1 MDGVS
6 NLIGRLDEMHAVAGL
21 LVGLLVGLTG
31 VGGGSLMTPLLVLM
45 FGVNPQTAVGTDL
58 LFAAGT
64 KTVGSTVHGFRAT
77 VNWGIVGL
85 LAAGSIPA
93 SILSLIILQHMSQPP
108 ASAQNVMLLVV
119 AVMLVFTSITVM
131 FQQKLIDYATSRG
144 SVSQGRRGTALA
156 TVALGLVL
164 GAAVTFSSVGAG
176 AIGVTILILLYPK
189 QPVARIVG
197 TDIAHA
203 VPLTLV
209 SGVGHWII
217 GDVNGVL
224 LFNLLIGSIP
234 GVIIGSL
241 VSSRAP
247 DKVLRPILAIVLAI
261 SAWQLVAKVMAG
273 PRKHK
278 AETALIVPMPGP
290 AARG

>member
-1 MDGVS
+1 MS
-6 NLIGRLDEMHAVAGL
+6 IGTLVGQLDEMHAVAGL
-21 LVGLLVGLTG
+21 MVGLLVGLTG

-64 KTVGSTVHGFRAT
+64 KTVGSAVHGFRAT
-77 VNWGIVGL
+77 VSWSIVGL

-93 SILSLIILQHMSQPP
+93 SVLSLMVLSQMSHPP
-108 ASAQNVMLLVV
+108 ASAQNIMLLVV
-119 AVMLVFTSITVM
+119 AVMLVFTSITVL

-144 SVSQGRRGTALA
+144 NSGAPGRSTALF
-156 TVALGLVL
+156 TILLGAVL

-176 AIGVTILILLYPK
+176 AIGVTILILLYPG

-217 GDVNGVL
+217 GDVNGL
-224 LFNLLIGSIP
+224 LLVNLLVGSIP
-234 GVIIGSL
+234 GVIVGSL

-247 DKVLRPILAIVLAI
+247 DKVLRPILALVLAV
-261 SAWQLVAKVMAG
+261 SAWQLATKVLTPHKKAKA
-273 PRKHK
+273 P
-278 AETALIVPMPGP
+278 AEVSAP
-290 AARG
+290 AEPASR

>member
-1 MDGVS
+1 MDGV
-6 NLIGRLDEMHAVAGL
+6 IGHLDEMHAVAGL

-64 KTVGSTVHGFRAT
+64 KTVGSTVHGWRAT
-77 VNWGIVGL
+77 VNWVIVGL

-93 SILSLIILQHMSQPP
+93 SVASLIVLNHMSHPP

-119 AVMLVFTSITVM
+119 AVMLVFTSITVL
-131 FQQKLIDYATSRG
+131 FQQKLIAYAATRG
-144 SVSQGRRGTALA
+144 KTGERPRNTAA
-156 TVALGLVL
+156 FTVLLGAVL

-176 AIGVTILILLYPK
+176 AIGVTILILLYPG
-189 QPVARIVG
+189 QPVAKIVG

-209 SGVGHWII
+209 SGIGHWII
-217 GDVNGVL
+217 GDVNGL
-224 LFNLLIGSIP
+224 LLVNLLVGSVP
-234 GVIIGSL
+234 GVIVGSL

-261 SAWQLVAKVMAG
+261 SAWQLATKVLTPAKAAKPVA
-273 PRKHK
+273 
-278 AETALIVPMPGP
+278 E
-290 AARG
+290 AAAH

>member
-1 MDGVS
+1 MDGVGS
-6 NLIGRLDEMHAVAGL
+6 LIGQMDEMHVVAGL

-64 KTVGSTVHGFRAT
+64 KTVGSTVHGWRAT
-77 VNWGIVGL
+77 VNWAIVGL

-93 SILSLIILQHMSQPP
+93 SIVSLVVLNTMSHPP
-108 ASAQNVMLLVV
+108 ASAQNIMLLVV
-119 AVMLVFTSITVM
+119 AVMLVFTSITVL
-131 FQQKLIDYATSRG
+131 FQQKLIDYAAARG
-144 SVSQGRRGTALA
+144 AARARVRS
-156 TVALGLVL
+156 TVLPTILLGAVL

-176 AIGVTILILLYPK
+176 AIGVTILILLYPG
-189 QPVARIVG
+189 QPVAKIVG

-209 SGVGHWII
+209 SGLGHWFI

-224 LFNLLIGSIP
+224 LVNLLVGSVP
-234 GVIIGSL
+234 GVIVGSL

-247 DKVLRPILAIVLAI
+247 DKVLRPILAVVLAV
-261 SAWQLVAKVMAG
+261 SAWQLATKVLTPAKAHKPVAALSAS
-273 PRKHK
+273 PR
-278 AETALIVPMPGP
+278 
-290 AARG
+290 

>member
-1 MDGVS
+1 MDGFGS
-6 NLIGRLDEMHAVAGL
+6 LIGRLDEMHAVAGL

-64 KTVGSTVHGFRAT
+64 KTVGSAVHGFRAT
-77 VNWGIVGL
+77 VNWTIVGL

-93 SILSLIILQHMSQPP
+93 SIVSLMILQHMSHPP

-131 FQQKLIDYATSRG
+131 FQQKLIDYAATRG
-144 SVSQGRRGTALA
+144 AVTANRRSTALF
-156 TVALGLVL
+156 TILLGAIL

-176 AIGVTILILLYPK
+176 AIGVTILILLYPG

-209 SGVGHWII
+209 SGIGHWII
-217 GDVNGVL
+217 GDVNGL
-224 LFNLLIGSIP
+224 LLLNLLVGSIP
-234 GVIIGSL
+234 GVIVGSL

-261 SAWQLVAKVMAG
+261 SAWQLVTKVLAT
-273 PRKHK
+273 PKAPHK
-278 AETALIVPMPGP
+278 PVAELSAP
-290 AARG
+290 AH

>member
-1 MDGVS
+1 MDGFGS
-6 NLIGRLDEMHAVAGL
+6 LIGRFDEMHAVAGV

-77 VNWGIVGL
+77 VNWTIVGL

-93 SILSLIILQHMSQPP
+93 SIVSLAILQHMSHPP
-108 ASAQNVMLLVV
+108 ASAQNIMLLVV

-131 FQQKLIDYATSRG
+131 FQQKLIAYATSRG
-144 SVSQGRRGTALA
+144 NVGEPGRSTSVFTIL
-156 TVALGLVL
+156 LGAVL

-176 AIGVTILILLYPK
+176 AIGVTILILLYPG

-209 SGVGHWII
+209 SGIGHWII
-217 GDVNGVL
+217 GDVNIVL
-224 LFNLLIGSIP
+224 LLNLLVGSIP
-234 GVIIGSL
+234 GVIVGSL

-247 DKVLRPILAIVLAI
+247 DKVLRPILSIVLAI
-261 SAWQLVAKVMAG
+261 SAWQLVTKVLAT
-273 PRKHK
+273 PKKAHK
-278 AETALIVPMPGP
+278 PVAELSAP
-290 AARG
+290 AH

>member
-1 MDGVS
+1 MDGFGS
-6 NLIGRLDEMHAVAGL
+6 LIGRFDEMHAVAGV

-93 SILSLIILQHMSQPP
+93 SIVSLIILQHMSHPP
-108 ASAQNVMLLVV
+108 ASAQNIMLLVV

-144 SVSQGRRGTALA
+144 TASERRRKAVVPTIL
-156 TVALGLVL
+156 LGLVL

-176 AIGVTILILLYPK
+176 AIGVTILIMLYPG
-189 QPVARIVG
+189 QPVAKIVG

-209 SGVGHWII
+209 SGIGHWII
-217 GDVNGVL
+217 GDVNVTL
-224 LFNLLIGSIP
+224 LLNLLVGSIP
-234 GVIIGSL
+234 GVIVGSL

-247 DKVLRPILAIVLAI
+247 DKVLRPILSIVLAI
-261 SAWQLVAKVMAG
+261 SAWQLVTKVMAT
-273 PRKHK
+273 PKK
-278 AETALIVPMPGP
+278 AHGAVAELSAPTH
-290 AARG
+290 

>member
-1 MDGVS
+1 MDGFGS
-6 NLIGRLDEMHAVAGL
+6 LIGRFDEMHAVAGV

-77 VNWGIVGL
+77 VNWTIVGL

-93 SILSLIILQHMSQPP
+93 SIISLMILQHMSHPP
-108 ASAQNVMLLVV
+108 ASAQNIMLLVV

-131 FQQKLIDYATSRG
+131 FQQKLIAYATSRG
-144 SVSQGRRGTALA
+144 NVGEPGRSTALF
-156 TVALGLVL
+156 TILLGAVL

-176 AIGVTILILLYPK
+176 AIGVTILILLYPG
-189 QPVARIVG
+189 QPVAKIVG

-209 SGVGHWII
+209 SGIGHWII
-217 GDVNGVL
+217 GDVNIVL
-224 LFNLLIGSIP
+224 LLNLLVGSIP
-234 GVIIGSL
+234 
-241 VSSRAP
+241 A
-247 DKVLRPILAIVLAI
+247 
-261 SAWQLVAKVMAG
+261 
-273 PRKHK
+273 
-278 AETALIVPMPGP
+278 
-290 AARG
+290 